1 MNRGARGRGGRCG
14 GGGGE
19 DGVRGGASGGGL
31 TSALLVAGAL
41 LLAGCRGSGEIRA
54 VPGGNPEAGKVAIKA
69 YGCGACHTVPG
80 VRGANG
86 MVGPP
91 LDHFARRSFIAGEAS
106 NTSDNLIKWIEA
118 PESIEPGTAMPNLGV
133 TAGTARDMAAYLY
146 TLR

>member
-1 MNRGARGRGGRCG
+1 
-14 GGGGE
+14 
-19 DGVRGGASGGGL
+19 
-31 TSALLVAGAL
+31 
-41 LLAGCRGSGEIRA
+41 
-54 VPGGNPEAGKVAIKA
+54 
-69 YGCGACHTVPG
+69 
-80 VRGANG
+80 